1 MGEHS
6 KETLAVPKSCKSE
19 AFCSIFM
26 LDVGTRSSCPPLL
39 GIELGDPLLLE
50 QSNDGYGQRED
61 RGSCAVATTL
71 GVKRHVKEHGKPS
84 PGT

>member
-1 MGEHS
+1 MQGPFQT
-6 KETLAVPKSCKSE
+6 KL
-19 AFCSIFM
+19 
-26 LDVGTRSSCPPLL
+26 PPLL

-50 QSNDGYGQRED
+50 QSNDGYGQRGD

-71 GVKRHVKEHGKPS
+71 GVKRHGKERGKPS